1 MRHALPVSFP
11 FFALF
16 AAAGLLASGCSTI
29 VNGTR
34 QTVFVRSEPAGASV
48 SVDGEHRGETPCEI
62 TLSRGSSPKD
72 VRVEKDGYD
81 ATQTQLGT
89 KMDEWVLG
97 NIILGGPIGAI
108 VDLSTGAFYEYSP
121 GGVNVTLVP
130 NADLES
136 PISPEPEP
144 PPATPEPPPAEPEPP
159 PATPEPPLTEP
170 EPPPA
175 TPEPP
180 PATPEP
186 PPATP
191 EPPPAE
197 PEPPSGPSPLE
208 RKLSYL
214 REMHGAGAMTGR
226 QVREELRSLTLP
238 ADEAAAFLNELG
250 IEGK

>member
-11 FFALF
+11 FF

-34 QTVFVRSEPAGASV
+34 QTVFVHSEPAGARV

-97 NIILGGPIGAI
+97 NIILGGAIGAI

-144 PPATPEPPPAEPEPP
+144 PPATPEPPTAEPEPPTATPEPPIAEPEPTPAEPEP
-159 PATPEPPLTEP
+159 T
-170 EPPPA
+170 
-175 TPEPP
+175 
-180 PATPEP
+180 
-186 PPATP
+186 
-191 EPPPAE
+191 PAE

-226 QVREELRSLTLP
+226 QVREELRSLALP
-238 ADEAAAFLNELG
+238 ADEAAAFLDELG